1 MLKRFRRTIERK
13 ITRPFKGRPQPA
25 SLPPPPPPPP
35 LPPPPPPPPAPP
47 TLPSPPPLPPP
58 PPPPSRPY
66 SPPPSRP
73 HQPQLLLSPP
83 SKQPNTPFL
92 FPQTHSRILPDPSI
106 FFSPDLVSKPL
117 PTNSFFQ
124 NFVLKNGDQPEY
136 IHPYLIQSSN
146 SSLSISYPSRS
157 VNSSFISQVFKPH
170 ITISASEK
178 NPDSH
183 DKHVISSFSD
193 LSVTLDIPSSNLR
206 FFLVRGSPFVTAS
219 VTRPTPLSIITLH
232 HSIVSFTPNSSLNKH
247 TMQLSN
253 GQTWLIYTSS
263 PIILNHRPY
272 EITSYDFSGIIRIAV
287 LPDSDPKYE
296 AVLNLSSSC
305 YPVSGDAAFKKPF
318 SVEYTWEKKGWGELL
333 MLANPLHLK
342 LLSSNDCNATV
353 LDGFKY
359 RSIDG
364 DLVGVLG
371 DSWLLKA
378 HPVSV
383 TWHSIRGIKEEYH
396 NEIFSALSEDVDAL
410 SSSGITTTSCYFYG
424 KEIAR
429 AARLALI
436 AEEVSFFD
444 AIPPIRKFLK
454 ENIEPWLDGNFN
466 GNGFLYDGKWGGI
479 VTKQGSKDSGADS
492 GFGIYNNHHYQLGYF
507 LYGIAVLAKI
517 DPAWGRKYKPQAY
530 SLMADFMNLGRRSN
544 SNYTRLRCFDLYKL
558 HSWARGLTEFADG
571 RNQDSTSEAVNAYYS
586 AALMGLAYGDTY
598 LITIG
603 STLAALEIHA
613 AQMWWHVKEGDKLYE
628 EDFTRENKI
637 VGVLW
642 ANKRDSGLWYAPS
655 HRRECRLGI
664 QVLPLVPITEALFS
678 DVDYVKEL
686 VEWTLLNMNRKDV
699 GEEWKEFVYAMEG
712 TYDKESALENIRRLK
727 VFDDGNSFTNLL
739 WWIHSRGDVEEEFG
753 HAKHCWFDQYC
764 H

>member
-1 MLKRFRRTIERK
+1 MLKKFRRKIEQK
-13 ITRPFKGRPQPA
+13 VTRPFKGRPQPA
-25 SLPPPPPPPP
+25 SLPPPLPPPPP
-35 LPPPPPPPPAPP
+35 TTTTTPPPPPPPPPTPPPPPPP
-47 TLPSPPPLPPP
+47 TPPPP

-66 SPPPSRP
+66 SPKPSE
-73 HQPQLLLSPP
+73 PQLLLSIPP
-83 SKQPNTPFL
+83 KQPNSPFL
-92 FPQTHSRILPDPSI
+92 FPQTHSKVLPDPSI
-106 FFSPDLVSKPL
+106 FFSPSLVSTPL

-124 NFVLKNGDQPEY
+124 NFVLEDGDKPEY
-136 IHPYLIQSSN
+136 IHPYLIKSKN
-146 SSLSISYPSRS
+146 FSLSICYPSRS
-157 VNSSFISQVFKPH
+157 VSSSVIYQVFKPD
-170 ITISASEK
+170 ITIFASEQ

-219 VTRPTPLSIITLH
+219 VTRPTPLSIITIC
-232 HSIVSFTPNSSLNKH
+232 SIVSFTPNSSLTKH

-253 GQTWLIYTSS
+253 GQTWLIYTSA
-263 PIILNHRPY
+263 PIILNHLPY
-272 EITSYDFSGIIRIAV
+272 EITSYDFSGIIRIVV
-287 LPDSDPKYE
+287 LPDSDPRNE

-305 YPVSGDAAFKKPF
+305 YPVSGDAAFKRPF

-342 LLSSNDCNATV
+342 LLSSNDCGATV

-371 DSWLLKA
+371 DTWLLKA

-410 SSSGITTTSCYFYG
+410 SSSGITTTQCYFYG
-424 KEIAR
+424 KKIAR

-479 VTKQGSKDSGADS
+479 VTKQGSKDSDADL
-492 GFGIYNNHHYQLGYF
+492 GFGIYNDHHYQLGYF

-558 HSWARGLTEFADG
+558 HSWAGGLTEFADG
-571 RNQDSTSEAVNAYYS
+571 RNQESTSEAVNAYYS

-603 STLAALEIHA
+603 STLAAFEIHA
-613 AQMWWHVKEGDKLYE
+613 AQMWCHIREGDKLYE
-628 EDFTRENKI
+628 EDFTKENKI
-637 VGVLW
+637 VSGLW
-642 ANKRDSGLWYAPS
+642 ANRRDGGLWF
-655 HRRECRLGI
+655 H
-664 QVLPLVPITEALFS
+664 VLPLVPITEALFS

-686 VEWTLLNMNRKDV
+686 VEWTLSNMNMKDV
-699 GEEWKEFVYAMEG
+699 GERWKGFVYALEG
-712 TYDKESALENIRRLK
+712 TYDKESALEKIRRLK
-727 VFDDGNSFTNLL
+727 VFEEGNSFTNLL
-739 WWIHSRGDVEEEFG
+739 WWIHSRGGVEEEFG
-753 HAKHCWFDQYC
+753 HEKHCWFDNYC